1 MKSTNKHD
9 TVIVKKPWG
18 YEYLAYKNSVMGLWV
33 LHINKGEKTSM
44 HCHPSKTTGLV
55 VVAGEAKINFISDN
69 KKIVAPG
76 KQMIR
81 RGLFHQTH
89 AISDVVMLEAETPV
103 DKDDLVRLHDN
114 YGRENSAYENSNHEM
129 PKNKDCIWIDN
140 PTGCEI
146 GTYKFGDTICHV
158 LDPNESPIN
167 KYKQNDL
174 VMVLR
179 GGLYKNIDG
188 RIHEVVIPGDVGLMG
203 VINTV
208 AKEMDGFK
216 EGTVLLI
223 FNT

>member
-55 VVAGEAKINFISDN
+55 VVGGEAEINFISDSKN
-69 KKIVAPG
+69 IVAPG

-89 AISDVVMLEAETPV
+89 AITDVVMLEAETPV

-114 YGRENSAYENSNHEM
+114 YGRKNSAYENSNYEI
-129 PKNKDCIWIDN
+129 PKNEDCIWIEN
-140 PTGCEI
+140 PVGGEI
-146 GTYKFGDTICHV
+146 NVYKFGDTICHV
-158 LDPNESPIN
+158 LDPNEFSIN

-188 RIHEVVIPGDVGLMG
+188 RIYEVVIPGDVGLMG
-203 VINTV
+203 VIKTV